1 MLNLLILT
9 SLYPPLGHS
18 GHDERCRQ
26 AAAAM
31 VRSGHRVQVLTS
43 GHRLPPIGQLEERG
57 VFREFCL
64 YEDSKHADELGTCY
78 HRTLEHEDFNREVLA
93 HRLARFKPN
102 IVWVWNMRGLSK
114 SLLFYLQASGLRVVY
129 DLHADWLKPQS
140 FGEDPWYR
148 WWHADSRLRSRIR
161 RKWTGLG
168 RARRARRELPDM
180 GQPWDLDL
188 GHGYVCSKALRRD
201 LVESG
206 IAQAASLP
214 VIYPFSDESNIIPK
228 TSYNP
233 GGRRLMWAGRINWLK
248 APDLALQAVALLKER
263 GVDTTLDLF
272 VMGSPSERK
281 ALRGE
286 IEAMDLHD
294 QVRIRGIRPG
304 EQYQY
309 YQKYDALLYT
319 SRGNDPFP
327 ITVQEAILSKLPC
340 VFAKTGGIPEIFD
353 GLDTRID
360 FEAGDAP
367 ALAEAIERL
376 FRLEDGGK
384 AIAEAKFESLRRAG
398 TFERLKEHVEKVVD

>member
-1 MLNLLILT
+1 
-9 SLYPPLGHS
+9 
-18 GHDERCRQ
+18 
-26 AAAAM
+26 M
-31 VRSGHRVQVLTS
+31 VRSGHHVQVLTS

-64 YEDSKHADELGTCY
+64 YEDSNYADELGTCY
-78 HRTLEHEDFNREVLA
+78 HSTLAHEDFNREVLA
-93 HRLARFKPN
+93 DRLARFKPD

-114 SLLFYLQASGLRVVY
+114 SLLFYLQASGIRVVY
-129 DLHADWLKPQS
+129 DLHADWLSPQS

-148 WWHADSRLRSRIR
+148 WWHTDRRLRSRIR
-161 RKWTGLG
+161 RKWNGLG
-168 RARRARRELPDM
+168 RARRARRDLPDM
-180 GQPWDLDL
+180 GQPGELDI
-188 GHGYVCSKALRRD
+188 GHGYVCSEALRRD

-233 GGRRLMWAGRINWLK
+233 GGRRLMWAGRINWSR
-248 APDLALQAVALLKER
+248 APDLALRAVALLKER
-263 GVDTTLDLF
+263 GVDTTLDLL

-286 IEAMDLHD
+286 IEEMDLCD
-294 QVRIRGIRPG
+294 EVRIRGIRPG
-304 EQYQY
+304 QQYQY
-309 YQKYDALLYT
+309 YRKYDALLYT

-353 GLDTRID
+353 GLETRID
-360 FEAGDAP
+360 FAAGDAA

-376 FRLEDGGK
+376 FQLEDGGK
-384 AIAEAKFESLRRAG
+384 AIAEAKIECLRRAG
-398 TFERLKEHVEKVVD
+398 TFEILKKHVEQVAG